1 MGFKCGIL
9 GLPNVGKSTLF
20 NAITKSS
27 IPAENFPFC
36 TIEPNLGIV
45 NVPDK
50 RLDSINNIVNSEKV
64 IPTTMSFV
72 DIAGLVKGASKG
84 EGLGNAFLSN
94 IREMNALLH
103 VVRCFDD
110 ENVVHVDGAINP
122 LKDIET
128 INLELIFA
136 DLEVLEKREQ
146 KLEKIIR
153 SGDGDAKKYKA
164 IIQSLKMLMENGNL
178 PKLDNFDVE
187 EIKFIESMNLLSTKP
202 MVLVANLSDEDSK
215 NSLDDIEAYAKSN
228 GMNIIPAIIK
238 VEYELATIDEEEQ
251 AEYLELLGMD
261 EPVLNKIILA
271 GYKMLNLETFFTS
284 GPKESRAWTIR
295 KNSLAPQAAG
305 VIHTDFERGFIKA
318 EVIAYEDFIGCKG
331 ESGAKRDG
339 KLRLEG
345 KDYLVMDGD
354 VIHFK
359 FNV

>member
-50 RLDSINNIVNSEKV
+50 RLDSIDNIVNSEKV

-122 LKDIET
+122 LKDVET

-136 DLEVLEKREQ
+136 DLEVLEKRDQ
-146 KLEKIIR
+146 KLEKLIR
-153 SGDGDAKKYKA
+153 SGDGEAKKHKE
-164 IIQSLKMLMENGNL
+164 IIQSLKELMENGNL
-178 PKLDNFDVE
+178 PKLDNFDIE

-202 MVLVANLSDEDSK
+202 MVLVANLSDDDSK
-215 NSLDDIEAYAKSN
+215 NNLSEIEAYAHTN
-228 GMNIIPAIIK
+228 NINIIPAIIK
-238 VEYELATIDEEEQ
+238 VEHELATLEEEEQ
-251 AEYLELLGMD
+251 EEYLELLGMD

-271 GYKMLNLETFFTS
+271 GYKLLNLETFFTS

-295 KNSLAPQAAG
+295 KNALAPQAAG

-318 EVIAYEDFIGCKG
+318 EVISYEDFINCGG
-331 ESGAKRDG
+331 ESGARKDG

>member
-50 RLDSINNIVNSEKV
+50 RLDSIDNIVNSEKV

-122 LKDIET
+122 LKDVET

-136 DLEVLEKREQ
+136 DLEVLEKRDQ
-146 KLEKIIR
+146 KLEKLIR
-153 SGDGDAKKYKA
+153 SGDGEAKKHKE
-164 IIQSLKMLMENGNL
+164 IIQSLKGLMENGNL
-178 PKLDNFDVE
+178 PKLDNFDIE
-187 EIKFIESMNLLSTKP
+187 EIKFIQSMNLLSTKP
-202 MVLVANLSDEDSK
+202 MVLVANLSDDDSK
-215 NSLDDIEAYAKSN
+215 NNLSEIEAYAQTN
-228 GMNIIPAIIK
+228 NINIIPAIIK
-238 VEYELATIDEEEQ
+238 VEHELATLEEEEQ
-251 AEYLELLGMD
+251 EEYLELLGMD

-271 GYKMLNLETFFTS
+271 GYKLLNLETFFTS

-318 EVIAYEDFIGCKG
+318 EVISYEDFINCGG
-331 ESGAKRDG
+331 ESGAKKDG

>member
-50 RLDSINNIVNSEKV
+50 RLDSIDNIVNSEKV

-122 LKDIET
+122 LKDVET

-136 DLEVLEKREQ
+136 DLEVLEKRDQ
-146 KLEKIIR
+146 KLEKLIR
-153 SGDGDAKKYKA
+153 SGDGEAKKHKE
-164 IIQSLKMLMENGNL
+164 IIQSLKGLMENGNL
-178 PKLDNFDVE
+178 PKLDNFDIE

-202 MVLVANLSDEDSK
+202 MVLVANLSDDDSK
-215 NSLDDIEAYAKSN
+215 NNLSEIEAYAQTN
-228 GMNIIPAIIK
+228 NINIIPAIIK
-238 VEYELATIDEEEQ
+238 VEHELATLEEEEQ
-251 AEYLELLGMD
+251 EEYLELLGMD

-271 GYKMLNLETFFTS
+271 GYKLLNLETFFTS

-318 EVIAYEDFIGCKG
+318 EVISYEDFINCGG
-331 ESGAKRDG
+331 ESGAKKDG

>member
-50 RLDSINNIVNSEKV
+50 RLDSIDNIVNSEKV

-122 LKDIET
+122 LKDVET

-136 DLEVLEKREQ
+136 DLEVLEKRDQ
-146 KLEKIIR
+146 KLEKLIR
-153 SGDGDAKKYKA
+153 SGDVEAKKHKE
-164 IIQSLKMLMENGNL
+164 IIQSLKGLMENGNL
-178 PKLDNFDVE
+178 PKLDNFDIE
-187 EIKFIESMNLLSTKP
+187 EIKFIQSMNLLSTKP
-202 MVLVANLSDEDSK
+202 MVLVANLSDDDSK
-215 NSLDDIEAYAKSN
+215 NNLSEIEAYAQTN
-228 GMNIIPAIIK
+228 NINIIPAIIK
-238 VEYELATIDEEEQ
+238 VEHELATLDEEEQ
-251 AEYLELLGMD
+251 EEYLELLGMD

-271 GYKMLNLETFFTS
+271 GYKLLNLETFFTS

-318 EVIAYEDFIGCKG
+318 EVISYEDFMNCGG
-331 ESGAKRDG
+331 ESGAKKDG

>member
-50 RLDSINNIVNSEKV
+50 RLNSIDNIVNSEKV

-122 LKDIET
+122 LKDVET

-136 DLEVLEKREQ
+136 DLEVLEKRDQ
-146 KLEKIIR
+146 KLEKLIR
-153 SGDGDAKKYKA
+153 SGDVEAKKHKE
-164 IIQSLKMLMENGNL
+164 IIQSLKGLMENGNL
-178 PKLDNFDVE
+178 PKLDNFDIE

-202 MVLVANLSDEDSK
+202 MVLVANLSDDDSK
-215 NSLDDIEAYAKSN
+215 NNLSEIEAYAQTN
-228 GMNIIPAIIK
+228 NINIIPAIIK
-238 VEYELATIDEEEQ
+238 VEHELATLEEEEQ

-271 GYKMLNLETFFTS
+271 GYKLLNLETFFTS

-318 EVIAYEDFIGCKG
+318 EVISYEDFINCGG
-331 ESGAKRDG
+331 ESGAKKDG

>member
-27 IPAENFPFC
+27 IPADNFPFC

-50 RLDSINNIVNSEKV
+50 RLDSINDIVNSEKV
-64 IPTTMSFV
+64 IPTSMSFV
-72 DIAGLVKGASKG
+72 DIAGLVKGASQG

-122 LKDIET
+122 LKDVET
-128 INLELIFA
+128 INLELIFS
-136 DLEVLEKREQ
+136 DLEVLEKRDQ
-146 KLEKIIR
+146 KLEKLIR
-153 SGDGDAKKYKA
+153 SGDKEATKQKD
-164 IIQSLKMLMENGNL
+164 IIQTLKGLMESGNL
-178 PKLDNFDVE
+178 PRLDNFQPE

-202 MVLVANLSDEDSK
+202 MVLVANLSDDESK
-215 NSLDDIEAYAKSN
+215 NNIDDLNNYAKSN
-228 GMNIIPAIIK
+228 CIDIIPAVIK
-238 VEYELATIDEEEQ
+238 VEHELAALEEEEQ

-271 GYKMLNLETFFTS
+271 GYKLLGLETFFTS
-284 GPKESRAWTIR
+284 GPKESRAWTVY

-305 VIHTDFERGFIKA
+305 VIHTDFERGFIRA
-318 EVIAYEDFIGCKG
+318 EIISYDDYITYQG
-331 ESGAKRDG
+331 ELGAKEAG
-339 KLRLEG
+339 KMKIEG
-345 KDYLVMDGD
+345 KSYLVQEGD
-354 VIHFK
+354 VVHVL
-359 FNV
+359 FNL